1 MAFLCFRFVA
11 NKNKKILFFLLT
23 FRKDILII
31 CDMPKRNGPIHV
43 AKFVRRYNGKTYESY
58 LLRRT
63 FRQDGK
69 VKHETL
75 GNISHL
81 PLSIIDMIRAALRGE
96 AYAPAHK
103 AFTILRS
110 LPHGHVAAV
119 LGTLRKL
126 KLEEVISSLPCAERD
141 MVVAMIV
148 ARVIHPCSKLAT
160 ARLLNAQT
168 SACSLGQVL
177 GMENIAEEDFYG
189 AMDWLIKRQRRI
201 ESKLANK
208 HLSEGSLVLYD
219 ITSSYYTG
227 SHCSLA
233 KFGHDRDGKGRFPQ
247 IVYGL
252 LCNGEGCPVAVEVF
266 EGNTADAQTLGAQIG
281 KIRQRFGLERVIL
294 VGDRG
299 MITSARIREDF
310 KGKEG
315 LDWITALRAPEIHK
329 LVEQGAVQPSLFD
342 QRNLMEIT
350 SPDYPGERL
359 IVCRNPFLAEERAR
373 TREELLSATER
384 RLAAIAAA
392 TQRQKRP
399 LRGQDKIG
407 LRVGKVIDRY
417 NVAKHFCLTITDNS
431 FSYQRD
437 EEKIAAEAR
446 LDGVYIIRTSVT
458 ETVMP
463 SDAVVRAYKG
473 LSKVEQ
479 AFRCLKTV
487 DLKIRPIYHHLEER
501 VRAHV
506 FLCMLA
512 YYVEWHMRRALAP
525 MLFEEEG
532 EADVQGLHFSAEAL
546 ARRKPAARQKAAGK
560 RTAEGM
566 TVHSFQTLLADLATI
581 AKNRVRASGA
591 ENADFHVITE
601 LTPLQRRVFDL
612 LGVAVNL

>member
-1 MAFLCFRFVA
+1 
-11 NKNKKILFFLLT
+11 
-23 FRKDILII
+23 
-31 CDMPKRNGPIHV
+31 MPKRNGPVHV
-43 AKFVRRYNGKTYESY
+43 AKFVRRHNGKTYESY

-75 GNISHL
+75 GNLSHL
-81 PLSIIDMIRAALRGE
+81 PLPIINMIRAALRGE
-96 AYAPAHK
+96 TYVHSRE
-103 AFTILRS
+103 AFTVLRS

-141 MVVAMIV
+141 MVVAMIA
-148 ARVIHPCSKLAT
+148 ARIIHPCSKLAT

-168 SACSLGQVL
+168 SACSLGEVL
-177 GMENIAEEDFYG
+177 GLGNIAEKDFYA
-189 AMDWLIKRQRRI
+189 AMDWLGKRQRRI
-201 ESKLANK
+201 EGKLARK
-208 HLSEGSLVLYD
+208 HLGNGSLVLYD

-233 KFGHDRDGKGRFPQ
+233 KFGYDRDGKGRFPQ
-247 IVYGL
+247 IIYGL

-266 EGNTADAQTLGAQIG
+266 EGNIADAQTLGGQIQ

-299 MITSARIREDF
+299 MITSARIREDL
-310 KGKEG
+310 KGGEG

-329 LVEQGAVQPSLFD
+329 LVEQGAVQLSLFD
-342 QRNLMEIT
+342 QRDLMEII

-373 TREELLSATER
+373 TREELLAATEK
-384 RLAAIAAA
+384 RLSAIAAA
-392 TQRQKRP
+392 TQRRKNP
-399 LRGQDKIG
+399 LRGKDKIG
-407 LRVGKVIDRY
+407 LRVGKVINRY

-446 LDGVYIIRTSVT
+446 LDGLYIIRTSVT
-458 ETVMP
+458 ENVMP

-487 DLKIRPIYHHLEER
+487 DLKLRPIYHRLEER

-525 MLFEEEG
+525 LLFEEED
-532 EADVQGLHFSAEAL
+532 ETGLRSSVVAP
-546 ARRKPAARQKAAGK
+546 ARRSPEVRRKAAGK
-560 RTAEGM
+560 RTAEGL

-591 ENADFHVITE
+591 EKADFDVITE